1 MSFIFENVLARKQ
14 LEIDASTG
22 PSTKCRHNNIEI
34 MPNHLLSC
42 RRFERRRSFS
52 KWRVAGVHA
61 NEPNPESRSKI
72 QKNGITHEREIGI
85 CKLRLCFFHQRA
97 PLPFFLLFLFLLLP
111 RESVLGWGSRVSSII
126 YLAILRNPS
135 TELAKYVEI
144 KWILLQKRRSL
155 EWNSISYSTSP
166 SSSSLPSPSTI
177 LLNDYFKIFKTKE
190 ISF

>member
-111 RESVLGWGSRVSSII
+111 RESVLVRLR
-126 YLAILRNPS
+126 LACLIDHLSCN
-135 TELAKYVEI
+135 LAKSVYRAGEI
-144 KWILLQKRRSL
+144 CR
-155 EWNSISYSTSP
+155 N
-166 SSSSLPSPSTI
+166 
-177 LLNDYFKIFKTKE
+177 
-190 ISF
+190 

>member
-1 MSFIFENVLARKQ
+1 MFQKSIHKKNWRRTKIFDEKKKNVDLYVLENVLARKQ

-72 QKNGITHEREIGI
+72 QKSGITHERGIAI

-97 PLPFFLLFLFLLLP
+97 TCPSPPPFFYFSSAY
-111 RESVLGWGSRVSSII
+111 RESVRLG
-126 YLAILRNPS
+126 
-135 TELAKYVEI
+135 
-144 KWILLQKRRSL
+144 
-155 EWNSISYSTSP
+155 
-166 SSSSLPSPSTI
+166 
-177 LLNDYFKIFKTKE
+177 
-190 ISF
+190 